1 MARQT
6 LFTLP
11 RTDLRRLMNIT
22 PREFYARKAQCRIV
36 SQQYGAGSRAGFQ
49 RSRPKHPTYYNE
61 MRVSTVCPSGQRR
74 YSYVR
79 FYGPPDPKTPVW
91 VWCSCEH
98 FAYTLEWVLA
108 QIGCST
114 IATGYSDRGID
125 IVNAPP
131 DIRNPQKRLGL
142 CKHLLGAAEMALR
155 QTKDYASEMGRRD
168 AAATTIRPAT
178 PTGQVPGRITTFE
191 R

>member
-1 MARQT
+1 MRQQQ
-6 LFTLP
+6 FNLP
-11 RTDLRRLMNIT
+11 KADLRRLMNMT
-22 PREFYARKAQCRIV
+22 PREFYERKAQCRIA
-36 SQQYGAGSRAGFQ
+36 SQQYGAGSRKDFQ
-49 RSRPKHPTYYNE
+49 RSRPKFPIYYNE

-98 FAYTLEWVLA
+98 FAYTYEWVLSK
-108 QIGCST
+108 IGCSAL
-114 IATGYSDRGID
+114 ATGYSNRGID
-125 IVNAPP
+125 IINAPP

-155 QTKDYASEMGRRD
+155 QTKDYASEMGKRD
-168 AAATTIRPAT
+168 AAAVAARVAP
-178 PTGQVPGRITTFE
+178 PSNYVPGKITTFS